1 MDFAYEVFPKVFS
14 VNSEANISI
23 RGLHCVR
30 TFEPHQVYAIYCF
43 SKINKDEEVK
53 LKIEAD
59 KEGYLKF
66 RIPLHT
72 KGEYLIDIYNEENK
86 ETILTTQY
94 IFAAS
99 SDLAKKRAY
108 KGDLHIH
115 TTYSDGKKSP
125 LYMAIIGKKLGFD
138 FISITDHDKYY
149 PSLEAIRKAKKMNLN
164 LLIFPGEEVSVYG
177 ENEEGIHL
185 LSLCASS
192 GISSYKNNSGLYEKE
207 CQGILNNELKNKTL
221 IQGLSEKFYARTVWN
236 VKKIRQMSGY
246 AIIAHPYWVPKPEG
260 KFHLSP
266 LVYNQLLADGLFD
279 AVEVLGDVEFE
290 NNILSVTKYYEERIN
305 GKKIPIAANS
315 DTHDYPHTYGNYWT
329 VVFAEKLEKESIFNA
344 ILNSKSVACEY
355 CHNKELRVYGSHELV
370 EYTYFLQREFFPLH
384 DEICTSEGELSMHIL
399 EKKSKNNSK
408 LVNLR
413 KELDNLY
420 QKIWA
425 T

>member
-177 ENEEGIHL
+177 ENEKGMHL

-221 IQGLSEKFYARTVWN
+221 IQGLSKEFYARTVWN
-236 VKKIRQMSGY
+236 VKKI
-246 AIIAHPYWVPKPEG
+246 
-260 KFHLSP
+260 
-266 LVYNQLLADGLFD
+266 
-279 AVEVLGDVEFE
+279 
-290 NNILSVTKYYEERIN
+290 
-305 GKKIPIAANS
+305 
-315 DTHDYPHTYGNYWT
+315 
-329 VVFAEKLEKESIFNA
+329 
-344 ILNSKSVACEY
+344 
-355 CHNKELRVYGSHELV
+355 
-370 EYTYFLQREFFPLH
+370 
-384 DEICTSEGELSMHIL
+384 
-399 EKKSKNNSK
+399 
-408 LVNLR
+408 
-413 KELDNLY
+413 
-420 QKIWA
+420 WA